1 MTEDVK
7 ECQKVYR
14 QAVRD
19 LIKDQKDK
27 HSYIAILEWMVN
39 TATVE
44 VNMEMSKEFPDVS
57 GYSWE
62 VY

>member
-1 MTEDVK
+1 MTGDIK

-39 TATVE
+39 TATIE

>member
-1 MTEDVK
+1 MIEDIK

-27 HSYIAILEWMVN
+27 HSYIAILEWMVD
-39 TATVE
+39 TATIE